1 MASRSRLGIR
11 CLLLLPPSSVQC
23 VSFLPSPSSRPIET
37 DDACV
42 IEIHLSNVT
51 CFSVASKVLFL
62 IPFLL
67 SRPSDLPARGTF
79 AIQVNSV
86 NSQPAKNTLQATLQK
101 KNLEWDLFLSQ
112 KRGAFWQ
119 QQQQQPP
126 NERSHYLLLK
136 LCRSGG
142 IGN

>member
-23 VSFLPSPSSRPIET
+23 VSFLPSLSSRPIET

-101 KNLEWDLFLSQ
+101 KEFRVGSLLISKEGRFL
-112 KRGAFWQ
+112 AAAAI
-119 QQQQQPP
+119 
-126 NERSHYLLLK
+126 ERSHYLLLK
-136 LCRSGG
+136 LCSRSGF
-142 IGN
+142 GN